1 MALERT
7 AGMNGVLLGRT
18 RNTGGGG
25 PEGVAVGNAGGLAAG
40 GWKGVGG
47 TIWPGPG
54 KAGGIPSGLGV
65 GNGGGKGGAF
75 WSGTALGAML
85 GLAAGD
91 ASPLGGAGD
100 GLD

>member
-1 MALERT
+1 MALRGLSSPVT
-7 AGMNGVLLGRT
+7 SRSGNRFGMIGMA
-18 RNTGGGG
+18 
-25 PEGVAVGNAGGLAAG
+25 VAIVASGNY
-40 GWKGVGG
+40 VGG

-75 WSGTALGAML
+75 WSGTALGATL
-85 GLAAGD
+85 GLGAGD
-91 ASPLGGAGD
+91 GSPLGGAGD